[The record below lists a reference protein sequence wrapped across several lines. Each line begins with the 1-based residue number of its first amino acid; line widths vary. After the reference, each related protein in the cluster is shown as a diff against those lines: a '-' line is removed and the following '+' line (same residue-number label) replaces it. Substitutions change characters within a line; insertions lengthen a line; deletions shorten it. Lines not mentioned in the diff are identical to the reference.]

1 MENMK
6 NTDLGRKDER
16 LFVYLKVKEPSENDR
31 LYYCIYFYVIN
42 RVESSPTQVTSYII
56 KFIRKII

>member
-31 LYYCIYFYVIN
+31 LYYDISQDKKLI
-42 RVESSPTQVTSYII
+42 SLHDKII
-56 KFIRKII
+56 KN